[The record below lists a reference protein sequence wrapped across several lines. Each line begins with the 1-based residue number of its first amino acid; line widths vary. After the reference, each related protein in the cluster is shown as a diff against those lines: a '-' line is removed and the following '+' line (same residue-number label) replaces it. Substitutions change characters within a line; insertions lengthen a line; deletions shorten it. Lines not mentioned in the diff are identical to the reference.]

1 VITGWIA
8 AASWSPAAAGASDT
22 RVSEGLGEGA
32 DADGD
37 GERPVV
43 DWLAGDGEVT
53 GLEACAMGDW

>member
-8 AASWSPAAAGASDT
+8 AASRFPAAAGASDT
-22 RVSEGLGEGA
+22 RVSEGLGDGA

-37 GERPVV
+37 GEPLVV
-43 DWLAGDGEVT
+43 DWLADGEVA